1 MRLRLFIAT
10 LTAVVCLAVP
20 ASSFA
25 QSLSND
31 VYSSQAGQVLAT
43 AGSDETTPP
52 AGESAPAAGTVVPVS
67 ESSSG
72 TLPFTGFQAGIVAL
86 VGTAMLGAGLLLWR
100 VNRRPGDTH

>member
-10 LTAVVCLAVP
+10 LTAVACLAVP

-43 AGSDETTPP
+43 AGSGESGPP
-52 AGESAPAAGTVVPVS
+52 AGAVVPVS
-67 ESSSG
+67 ESSSSTSG

-86 VGTAMLGAGLLLWR
+86 IGTAMLGAGVLLWR